1 MATFPELR
9 DRVVLV
15 TGGASGIGQATV
27 EAFLDQGAR
36 VVSADRAHA
45 AIEPGAAADRFW
57 NVHLNVADEAAV
69 DQAVEA
75 IGRVVGP
82 IDIVV
87 HAAGI
92 STMDFAVDA
101 TYDDWQK
108 TIDVNATGSFLVAR
122 AVARQLRAAER
133 PGRIILLASQAGK
146 NGYRAMTSY
155 VASKHAVMGL
165 TKTMAV
171 ELAPHGILVNA
182 ICPGI
187 IETAMKHRERVEGA
201 ELRGLTAADIEAE
214 DNSQVPVGRTGTPQ
228 DVAGVALF
236 LASDLASYMTGQG
249 INVTGGMTMH

>member
-1 MATFPELR
+1 MASFPELA
-9 DRVVLV
+9 DRVVLI
-15 TGGASGIGQATV
+15 TGAASGIGAATAA
-27 EAFLDQGAR
+27 AFLEQGAR
-36 VVSADRAHA
+36 VISADLAFEPVEPKA
-45 AIEPGAAADRFW
+45 AGKRLWRVRLD
-57 NVHLNVADEAAV
+57 VTDEAAV
-69 DQAVEA
+69 AAAVGA
-75 IGRVVGP
+75 IALEVGP
-82 IDIVV
+82 VDAVV

-101 TYDDWQK
+101 TYADWQK

-122 AVARQLRAAER
+122 AVAQQLVETGR

-171 ELAPHGILVNA
+171 ELAPKSVLVNA

-214 DNSQVPVGRTGTPQ
+214 DSSQVPLGRTGTPE

>member
-1 MATFPELR
+1 MAVFPELR

-15 TGGASGIGQATV
+15 TGGASGIGSASV
-27 EAFLDQGAR
+27 EAFHAQGAR
-36 VVSADRAHA
+36 VVSADLSLPDA
-45 AIEPGAAADRFW
+45 EPTPAGERRWDVR
-57 NVHLNVADEAAV
+57 LNVADEAEV
-69 DQAVEA
+69 D
-75 IGRVVGP
+75 RVVAAIAREIGP
-82 IDIVV
+82 IDAVV

-101 TYDDWQK
+101 THADWQR

-122 AVARQLRAAER
+122 AVARQLRDAQR

-236 LASDLASYMTGQG
+236 LASDLSSYMTGQG